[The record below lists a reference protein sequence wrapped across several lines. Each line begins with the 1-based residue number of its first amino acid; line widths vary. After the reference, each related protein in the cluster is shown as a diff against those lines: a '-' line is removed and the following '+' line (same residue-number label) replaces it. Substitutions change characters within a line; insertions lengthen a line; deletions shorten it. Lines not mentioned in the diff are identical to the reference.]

1 MYLVLHEVAITVKQN
16 PEDYRALF
24 TASDEKQLVHVRHD
38 HLILGSPSPWHEMMG
53 LFYTALAERCPQET
67 MDQMFPTFSTHTVA
81 SQAGTLVA
89 FMDAASPF
97 FSYRCTTRCG
107 LPSIR
112 LLGCPEDYRK
122 LLLASTE
129 LAKMFD
135 PHLKDYFDHLLP
147 VLATIAA
154 QAAGA
159 PYDEGFWSSLYK
171 HFSGSGT
178 DDMTGWISAFLNY
191 GDKQEG
197 LVPKEG
203 KFYDWKATMDQSGW
217 KSAFPRDEIPAHVS
231 RTPFVW
237 DYYGKE
243 MKMELIGG
251 VLSVQN
257 IDGFLT
263 PQLGFGIIHAD

>member
-1 MYLVLHEVAITVKQN
+1 
-16 PEDYRALF
+16 
-24 TASDEKQLVHVRHD
+24 
-38 HLILGSPSPWHEMMG
+38 
-53 LFYTALAERCPQET
+53 
-67 MDQMFPTFSTHTVA
+67 
-81 SQAGTLVA
+81 
-89 FMDAASPF
+89 
-97 FSYRCTTRCG
+97 
-107 LPSIR
+107 
-112 LLGCPEDYRK
+112 
-122 LLLASTE
+122 
-129 LAKMFD
+129 
-135 PHLKDYFDHLLP
+135 
-147 VLATIAA
+147 
-154 QAAGA
+154 
-159 PYDEGFWSSLYK
+159 
-171 HFSGSGT
+171 
-178 DDMTGWISAFLNY
+178 MTGWISAFLNY